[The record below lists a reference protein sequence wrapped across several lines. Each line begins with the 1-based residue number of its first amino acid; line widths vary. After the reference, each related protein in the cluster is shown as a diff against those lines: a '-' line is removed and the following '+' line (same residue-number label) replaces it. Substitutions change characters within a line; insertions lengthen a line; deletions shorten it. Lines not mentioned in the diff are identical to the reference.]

1 MPVGDFRPR
10 RIRLDNTDSIL
21 RGREMSTDRNRFAS
35 LGVIYTSWVLLL
47 LGAASP
53 QAPADDIIFTDVTD
67 EAGIKFALIPPD
79 ESIFPNGHFFG
90 GVGLADFDGNGAVD
104 IYFSGGGGDHD
115 TLYLNDGT
123 GHFTDVSEAW
133 GLDSRDLSCGVGAGD
148 LDNDG
153 WIDIVVAS
161 AGNPDVPGGEPGHYR
176 LYKNVEGRRFLDIAQ
191 ISGVHNVSPGPTQHP
206 TFATPGDFNADG
218 LLDLLYGSWQV
229 EANGNRLYLNDG
241 DGTFTDVTDS
251 MGFHHQLHLAR
262 SFSAN
267 VTDMDG
273 DLHPDITW
281 VADFN
286 ESRYFRNNGDG
297 TFSNLGPQNGT
308 CQDQTA
314 MGSAILD
321 FNKDGRLDWFVSA
334 IWYHEGEWE
343 YNGNA
348 FYMQIADHEFV
359 NMAIPLAIQDS
370 GWSWSSIAADL
381 DQDGLQELVVG
392 NGSRYPDFSNEHE
405 YIFKQHNLNGTYYN
419 VTSMTG
425 LDLACQATSAAAF
438 DMEGDGDLD
447 LIFVCN
453 KSRAR
458 LYRNDSVDQGSW
470 LKVSLG
476 GDPPNRIPN
485 NGFNTRVEVQ
495 IGNDVQ
501 TRYMNGNPSYGASGP
516 QTLHFGLGNIEEIDQ
531 ITVRWINGQVTRL
544 EGVRANQ
551 FIHIDPPGSFGLA
564 DLNDDGTVNGQD
576 LLTLLS
582 SWGMCEGINGDCT
595 ADLNLDGEVSG
606 YDLNTLLSHWTDQP

>member
-1 MPVGDFRPR
+1 
-10 RIRLDNTDSIL
+10 
-21 RGREMSTDRNRFAS
+21 MSTGHIHFVS
-35 LGVIYTSWVLLL
+35 LGVKSTSRMLLL
-47 LGAASP
+47 IIIIANR
-53 QAPADDIIFTDVTD
+53 QATTEDITFTDVTD
-67 EAGIKFALIPPD
+67 ESGIEFALIPPD
-79 ESIFPNGHFFG
+79 DSMFPNGHFFG

-123 GHFTDVSEAW
+123 GHFTDASQAW
-133 GLDSRDLSCGVGAGD
+133 GLDARDLSCGVGAGD

-161 AGNPDVPGGEPGHYR
+161 AGDPDVPGGQPGNYR
-176 LYKNVEGRRFLDIAQ
+176 LYKNIEGTRFEDVATQ
-191 ISGVHNVSPGPTQHP
+191 AGVHNVSPGSIQHP

-229 EANGNRLYLNDG
+229 GAEGNRLYTNDG
-241 DGTFTDVTDS
+241 DGTFTDVTKA
-251 MGFHHQLHLAR
+251 MGFKQELHLAR
-262 SFSAN
+262 SFSVN

-286 ESRYFRNNGDG
+286 QSRYFRNNGDG
-297 TFSNLGPQNGT
+297 SFSNIGQTNGT

-321 FNKDGRLDWFVSA
+321 FNKDGQLDWFVSA
-334 IWYHEGEWE
+334 IWYHEDDRA

-348 FYMQIADHEFV
+348 MYMQIAEHEFV
-359 NMAIPLAIQDS
+359 NIAAPLAIHDS
-370 GWSWSSIAADL
+370 GWSWSSVAADL
-381 DQDGLQELVVG
+381 DQDGLQEIVVG
-392 NGSRYPDFSNEHE
+392 NGSRYPDFINESE
-405 YIFKQHNLNGTYYN
+405 YIFKQHDLNGAFYN

-425 LDLACQATSAAAF
+425 LDLACEATSVAAF

-447 LIFVCN
+447 LVFVCN

-458 LYRNDSVDQGSW
+458 LYRNDSVEKGSW
-470 LKVSLG
+470 LQISLG
-476 GDPPNRIPN
+476 GDPANRIPN

-501 TRYMNGNPSYGASGP
+501 TRYMDGKPSYGASGP
-516 QTLHFGLGNIEEIDQ
+516 QTLHFGLGSNEEIDR
-531 ITVRWINGQVTRL
+531 ITVRWINGQVSRL
-544 EGVRANQ
+544 DNVRANQ
-551 FIHIDPPGSFGLA
+551 LIHVDPPGSFAQVDLDA
-564 DLNDDGTVNGQD
+564 DGQVGGSD
-576 LLTLLS
+576 LLILLS
-582 SWGMCEGINGDCT
+582 SWGLCEGGNGSCP
-595 ADLNLDGEVSG
+595 ADFNLDGEVSG
-606 YDLNTLLSHWTDQP
+606 FDLSTLLGHWTDSP